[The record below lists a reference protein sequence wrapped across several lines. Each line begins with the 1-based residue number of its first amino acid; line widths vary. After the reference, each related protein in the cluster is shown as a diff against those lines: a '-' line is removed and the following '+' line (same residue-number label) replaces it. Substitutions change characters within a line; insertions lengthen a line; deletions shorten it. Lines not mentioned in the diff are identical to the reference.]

1 MRVLVTGGG
10 GFIGSHVVD
19 RLLDRGMTPRIFDL
33 SASPYHSP
41 LEVETFTGSIT
52 DPANLDLAM
61 RDCDAVIHLA
71 AVADVGHVHADP
83 VLAEEVNTR
92 GTLNVLEAACRAKVG
107 RVVYGSTTWVYSD
120 CVEREVDEETPIPA
134 PRHLY
139 TATKLAGE
147 TYCAGYAEL
156 FDLESTVLR
165 FGIPYGPRARAAG
178 VVAKFTDL
186 AFEGKPLTIA
196 GDGSQSRS
204 FIYVEDLAD
213 GIVAALAPGAA
224 NRTYNLSGDEV
235 VTILEIAERVQE
247 NTDGCEIVHTP
258 PRPGDF
264 PGKVISN
271 ERALEELGWKA
282 ETSFRAG
289 VRKYVEW
296 VRDSTRAPDPIPG
309 KQPSLNGN
317 DHAAGALLSGASRFE
332 ERGPRVLVL
341 TADIGEG
348 HDLPAR
354 IIRADLEEELPEAR
368 VEIANG
374 LEAMGALISAVVRG
388 GSRFTFRWAPWL
400 FDVQYWLITKF
411 GPTRWLAHHLMYLL
425 GARGLTR
432 LIVAHEPDVVISTY
446 PGVTAVLGMLREN
459 RRLLMPVQ
467 SAITDLAGLRYW
479 VHPGVDMHYVTHP
492 ESIEEVERLVGPG
505 SVEWTRPPISRD
517 FLMPRTRRDA
527 REALGLPAHAR
538 IVLVSGGGWGIGD
551 LEGAI
556 ESALSDEDT
565 LVVCITGRNEGV
577 RNRLEQRFGDSEQV
591 RILGFTEQMSD
602 WMAAADAMIHATA
615 GLTVLEAHIRGC
627 PVVSYGFNA
636 GHLRANN
643 AAFERFGLAEVAR
656 SEHELESVLRH
667 VTRERRSPDSSFASL
682 PSIASRALSVRP
694 RVRPQPVWRL
704 RVERTAAAFSL
715 AALLL
720 VLALAAIQ
728 WESPYQVVANPIE
741 SRVHPRQG
749 TGSARGL
756 RRRSPAGSSG
766 QGNSRDDR
774 DQLRS
779 LIGAAAAA
787 GLGLGAAA
795 VAHAAPALAPVVPPV
810 GRSLAVDLRQEGGE
824 GVALTFDDGPHPQ
837 GTPAVLEAL
846 READADATFFLAG
859 EQVVRRPALVA
870 EIVAAGHRVELHCH
884 RHRSQLRL
892 TPRQLLDDAD
902 RARAAIEDAG
912 GQAIA
917 DYRPPYGIFSAPG
930 LRAVRS
936 RGWRPVLW
944 SRWGRDWRRNAT
956 AASIARRATDGLGA
970 GDIVLLHDADYYSAP
985 GSWVRTV
992 AALPI
997 ILEELEDR
1005 GLESMLLRRGGAATT
1020 VH

>member
-19 RLLDRGMTPRIFDL
+19 RLLDQGMTPRIFDL

-92 GTLNVLEAACRAKVG
+92 GTLNVLEAACRANVG

-120 CVEREVDEETPIPA
+120 CTEQEVDEETPIPA

-147 TYCAGYAEL
+147 TYCAGYSEL
-156 FDLESTVLR
+156 FDLEFTVLR

-186 AFEGKPLTIA
+186 AFEGKSLTIA
-196 GDGSQSRS
+196 GDGSTTRS

-213 GIVAALAPGAA
+213 GIVAALAPEAA
-224 NRTYNLSGDEV
+224 GRTYNLSGDEV

-247 NTDGCEIVHTP
+247 NTDNCEIVHTP

-264 PGKVISN
+264 PGKAISN
-271 ERALEELGWKA
+271 ERALSELGWKA
-282 ETSFRAG
+282 KTSFREG
-289 VRKYVEW
+289 VKKYVEW
-296 VRDSTRAPDPIPG
+296 VRGTVRPPDPIPG
-309 KQPSLNGN
+309 KKPSLNGN
-317 DHAAGALLSGASRFE
+317 DHAAGALLAGAARAE
-332 ERGPRVLVL
+332 ERSPRVLIL
-341 TADIGEG
+341 SADIGEG

-354 IIRADLEEELPEAR
+354 IIKVDLEEEVPGVE

-374 LEAMGALISAVVRG
+374 LEAMGKLSAAVLRN
-388 GSRFTFRWAPWL
+388 GSKLTFRWMPWL

-411 GPTRWLAHHLMYLL
+411 APARWLFHHLGYVFS
-425 GARGLTR
+425 GRGL
-432 LIVAHEPDVVISTY
+432 LKVIEDYDPDAVISTY

-459 RRLLMPVQ
+459 RRLDIPVQ

-479 VHPGVDMHYVTHP
+479 AHPGVDLHYVTHP

-505 SVEWTRPPISRD
+505 TVEWVRPPISRD

-527 REALGLPAHAR
+527 REALGVPAHAR

-556 ESALSDEDT
+556 RSALSEEA
-565 LVVCITGRNEGV
+565 LVVCITGRNDIAREK
-577 RNRLEQRFGDSEQV
+577 LESAFAGNEQV

-627 PVVSYGFNA
+627 PVVSYGFSA

-643 AAFERFGLAEVAR
+643 AAFERFGLAEVAD
-656 SEHELESVLRH
+656 SKHELESVLRH

-682 PSIASRALSVRP
+682 PSLASRVLGVRP

-704 RVERTAAAFSL
+704 RTERVATTV
-715 AALLL
+715 
-720 VLALAAIQ
+720 VLALIAVIMLFTVIDREA
-728 WESPYQVVANPIE
+728 PYKVVAKPLEGRIHFGKDNDAQAPAVE
-741 SRVHPRQG
+741 SSQPAQP
-749 TGSARGL
+749 
-756 RRRSPAGSSG
+756 SPAANQQPATSG
-766 QGNSRDDR
+766 
-774 DQLRS
+774 
-779 LIGAAAAA
+779 
-787 GLGLGAAA
+787 
-795 VAHAAPALAPVVPPV
+795 
-810 GRSLAVDLRQEGGE
+810 
-824 GVALTFDDGPHPQ
+824 
-837 GTPAVLEAL
+837 
-846 READADATFFLAG
+846 
-859 EQVVRRPALVA
+859 
-870 EIVAAGHRVELHCH
+870 GH
-884 RHRSQLRL
+884 
-892 TPRQLLDDAD
+892 
-902 RARAAIEDAG
+902 
-912 GQAIA
+912 
-917 DYRPPYGIFSAPG
+917 
-930 LRAVRS
+930 
-936 RGWRPVLW
+936 
-944 SRWGRDWRRNAT
+944 
-956 AASIARRATDGLGA
+956 
-970 GDIVLLHDADYYSAP
+970 
-985 GSWVRTV
+985 
-992 AALPI
+992 
-997 ILEELEDR
+997 
-1005 GLESMLLRRGGAATT
+1005 
-1020 VH
+1020 